1 MLVDSSEELLGGSSK
16 LDILIATPGRLMDH
30 LASTPNFTL
39 QHLRFLVSFTQPCP
53 ALRPGGTSGLEKC
66 TDFCLNI

>member
-1 MLVDSSEELLGGSSK
+1 MLVDDSESLLGGSSK

-39 QHLRFLVSFTQPCP
+39 QHLRFLVCP
-53 ALRPGGTSGLEKC
+53 T
-66 TDFCLNI
+66 